1 MSVALVAHFMRIPII
16 HLEGGDV
23 TEGLYL
29 DDNFLDMHFQKLA
42 SFHLVTN
49 FYQKKRVIKL
59 GEENRRILDIGF
71 PPLFIQLKNKNF

>member
-23 TEGLYL
+23 TEGGTL
-29 DDNFLDMHFQKLA
+29 DDNSRHAITKLA

-49 FYQKKRVIKL
+49 FDSKKS
-59 GEENRRILDIGF
+59 D
-71 PPLFIQLKNKNF
+71 